1 MEAVTAVGKGI
12 TLEQMG
18 INLIPQE
25 ASNNWIDQKSII
37 VADPKVG
44 KSTFI
49 AQADKKSYFIRMATE
64 FNGLKTYGKDCF
76 DLSSVRREID
86 ALHKVKQSGLW
97 GTPEFPVEN
106 VVLDPMYRLMDYIA
120 DEVCEE
126 AGNAPSIYEAGGY
139 GVGQRKY
146 KIKLKSIMRDF
157 EELPAHKWYVFHSVV
172 KEMKE
177 DNDEK
182 KTYQRRVIEM
192 SLKLDF
198 EITKLVN
205 NTLHVISGYSGTL
218 QGRVMVTQGTKFVEA
233 GSKAPC
239 LKKMTSIT
247 WTADD
252 KANYD
257 NFRKLFT

>member
-1 MEAVTAVGKGI
+1 MAEIATVGKGI
-12 TLEQMG
+12 TLEQLG
-18 INLIPQE
+18 IDLTPQE
-25 ASNNWIDQKSII
+25 ASNNWNDQKSIL

-44 KSTFI
+44 KSTFL
-49 AQADKKSYFIRMATE
+49 AQGGEKSWFFRMSPE
-64 FNGLKTYGKDCF
+64 FNGLKTWGVNCNAMDVVKKE
-76 DLSSVRREID
+76 VEK
-86 ALHKVKQSGLW
+86 LHKVKDAGLW
-97 GTPEFPVEN
+97 RWEN
-106 VVLDPMYRLMDYIA
+106 IIFDPMYRLMDYIA
-120 DEVCEE
+120 DEVCEDS
-126 AGNAPSIYEAGGY
+126 GNAPSIYEAGGY

-146 KIKLKSIMRDF
+146 KIKLKSFLRDV
-157 EELPAHKWYVFHSVV
+157 EELPAHKWFVFHSTT

-177 DNDEK
+177 DNDDK

-205 NTLHVISGYSGTL
+205 NTLHVITGYAGTI
-218 QGRVMVTQGTKFVEA
+218 QGRTMVTQGTKFIEA

-239 LKKMTSIT
+239 LKKMTSIP
-247 WTADD
+247 WTSDD